1 MAAGQPEPF
10 SIPDRC
16 SSRITDHGLPI
27 DDHDSL
33 ITHKIMSYLVLARK
47 WRPKIFEDLAG
58 QEPIIRILTNAVSQ
72 GKISHAYIFSGPR
85 GVGKTSTARI
95 LAKALNCTE
104 GPTASPCGTC
114 YSCRGITEGSSVDV
128 IEIDGASNNSVDD
141 IRDLRERVKY
151 APSGGKYKVYII
163 DEVHMLST
171 SAFNALLKTLE
182 EPPAHVIFVLATTE
196 MKKIPATVLSRC
208 QHMPFRRIAAGV
220 IKTRLRHIADTERI
234 NISSHALG
242 LVAKAADG
250 SMRDSLTI
258 LDQISSFTDEISE
271 EHVQNLLGLTDF
283 GMLSKA
289 SRALIT
295 GNRVDLLEIIDNLA
309 EQGADFR
316 TFVRELAQFVRDLLI
331 ASVVKQPSDVL
342 DLSDEE
348 LTAVKE
354 LVAASSEDQ
363 LTLMLSE
370 VMKAEADVKNS
381 SLPRMAIEMAL
392 IRASYLS
399 SLTPVKEIIENLD
412 RLSGNLTTQTSRQGT
427 GSALPTTE
435 AVSPLTAPAGKDT
448 VRKRSRLSSPQ
459 PETDADVPY
468 EEEVAATPAPDR
480 ADSADPEADT
490 AEDIPETAHIPEA
503 GDISSAWKK
512 VIETIDAPLASK
524 LEHARIELQ
533 GTELRIIL
541 NGGHAV
547 FRDTISK
554 NLDAIEQKITEHA
567 GRKIGVTITVQQKK
581 AVKKK
586 DLKEK
591 ALEEPFVKEAL
602 ELFEGR
608 IVDVIPIEE
617 PGTKGNGGDHV

>member
-1 MAAGQPEPF
+1 
-10 SIPDRC
+10 
-16 SSRITDHGLPI
+16 
-27 DDHDSL
+27 
-33 ITHKIMSYLVLARK
+33 
-47 WRPKIFEDLAG
+47 
-58 QEPIIRILTNAVSQ
+58 
-72 GKISHAYIFSGPR
+72 
-85 GVGKTSTARI
+85 
-95 LAKALNCTE
+95 
-104 GPTASPCGTC
+104 
-114 YSCRGITEGSSVDV
+114 
-128 IEIDGASNNSVDD
+128 
-141 IRDLRERVKY
+141 
-151 APSGGKYKVYII
+151 
-163 DEVHMLST
+163 
-171 SAFNALLKTLE
+171 
-182 EPPAHVIFVLATTE
+182 
-196 MKKIPATVLSRC
+196 
-208 QHMPFRRIAAGV
+208 
-220 IKTRLRHIADTERI
+220 
-234 NISSHALG
+234 
-242 LVAKAADG
+242 
-250 SMRDSLTI
+250 
-258 LDQISSFTDEISE
+258 
-271 EHVQNLLGLTDF
+271 
-283 GMLSKA
+283 
-289 SRALIT
+289 
-295 GNRVDLLEIIDNLA
+295 
-309 EQGADFR
+309 
-316 TFVRELAQFVRDLLI
+316 
-331 ASVVKQPSDVL
+331 
-342 DLSDEE
+342 
-348 LTAVKE
+348 VKE

-459 PETDADVPY
+459 PETDADVFY
-468 EEEVAATPAPDR
+468 EEEVVATPAPDR

-567 GRKIGVTITVQQKK
+567 GRKIGVTITV
-581 AVKKK
+581 
-586 DLKEK
+586 
-591 ALEEPFVKEAL
+591 
-602 ELFEGR
+602 
-608 IVDVIPIEE
+608 
-617 PGTKGNGGDHV
+617 